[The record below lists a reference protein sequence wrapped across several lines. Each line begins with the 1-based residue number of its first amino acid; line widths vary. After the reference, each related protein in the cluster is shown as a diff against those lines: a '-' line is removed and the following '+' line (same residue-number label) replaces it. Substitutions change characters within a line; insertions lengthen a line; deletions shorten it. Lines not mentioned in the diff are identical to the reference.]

1 MRLNRNDID
10 RLVSTYREDYTPD
23 VEEGLSHLR
32 ERIVPVRQL
41 HPQPRQGFSR
51 WLPLAATAAAV
62 LLLIVF
68 LFSGDGHV
76 HLDNPDQPLAVYSLP
91 DGSKVTLQQH
101 GRLSYDPDTYNTDSR
116 SLELAGQ
123 AFFEVAPDRQRPF
136 LVSNGRSQ
144 LRVTGTAFNLRS
156 GDALLEVE
164 VSEGEVVLQQGDER
178 IRVAA
183 RESARAIPGQP
194 LTHQAAPNL
203 NHHAWRTGELRFDR
217 TPISEVLRLF
227 DANWDIECTWSENEA
242 CQYTVSG
249 HYRGGDAGAIL
260 ADVAKLGGAT
270 LRALDDSGKKY
281 ELSGPCSE

>member
-23 VEEGLSHLR
+23 VEEGLSRLR

-41 HPQPRQGFSR
+41 HPPPRQGFSR
-51 WLPLAATAAAV
+51 WLPLAATVAAV
-62 LLLIVF
+62 LLLVVF
-68 LFSGDGHV
+68 LFSGDGRV
-76 HLDNPDQPLAVYSLP
+76 HLDNPDEALAVYTLP
-91 DGSKVTLQQH
+91 DGSTVTLQQH
-101 GRLSYDPDTYNTDSR
+101 SELSYDPDIFGIDSR
-116 SLELAGQ
+116 PLDLTGQ
-123 AFFEVAPDRQRPF
+123 AYFEVQSDRQRPF

-156 GDALLEVE
+156 GNRVLEVE
-164 VSEGEVVLQQGDER
+164 VSEGEVILQQGGQR
-178 IRVAA
+178 VRVAA
-183 RESARAIPGQP
+183 RETAKAVPGQP
-194 LTHQAAPNL
+194 LTHQPAPNL

-217 TPISEVLRLF
+217 TPISEVLQLF
-227 DANWDIECTWSENEA
+227 DANWDIECNWSDNQA

-260 ADVAKLGGAT
+260 ADIAKLGGAT